1 MKKLLIYS
9 ILFSS
14 LVAAAQK
21 STYNITRE
29 NTDMKCIYGKI
40 ALLDALI
47 STSRM
52 SFAAGV
58 GTRMYFNGLYVA
70 TNYDFHYADGL
81 AEASSTENV
90 QGTSVFKRQKSRNAD
105 IVGGYF
111 FQKKKT
117 DGKVRINLKNGH
129 NSTTYTMVDAEYNK
143 LFGAQVGFK
152 NGFSYLV
159 VPRGVT
165 VANYYNESAGT
176 FETDNGMTTIMKYSW
191 LTIGGTI
198 GKTVDVEANFSEYG
212 IKGAHYLRRIYANV
226 IIAVKS
232 ELEDVYFTANHGS
245 SNEMVKRY
253 VLDGNVDMSKFGFN
267 VGYETFSLKKC
278 GLVTSLETGM
288 MPGIKGSG
296 SGNFYLGFRVGL
308 VIGKTL

>member
-1 MKKLLIYS
+1 MKKLFVYIGLC
-9 ILFSS
+9 SS
-14 LVAAAQK
+14 LVSVSQN
-21 STYNITRE
+21 STYSITKE

-40 ALLDALI
+40 ALFDALI

-70 TNYDFHYADGL
+70 TNYDFHYLDNM
-81 AEASSTENV
+81 AEASSSENI
-90 QGTSVFKRQKSRNAD
+90 QGNSIYARQKSRNAD
-105 IVGGYF
+105 IMGGYF

-117 DGKVRINLKNGH
+117 DGKVRINLKEGH
-129 NSTTYTMVDAEYNK
+129 KTTTYTMVDADYNNI
-143 LFGAQVGFK
+143 FGAQVGFK
-152 NGFSYLV
+152 NGFSYMTI
-159 VPRGVT
+159 PRGVT
-165 VANYYNESAGT
+165 VANYYNEGAGT
-176 FETDNGMTTIMKYSW
+176 FQTDNGMTTVMKYSW

-212 IKGAHYLRRIYANV
+212 SKGSHYLRRIYANV

-232 ELEDVYFTANHGS
+232 ELEDVYFTENRGS
-245 SNEMVKRY
+245 SNELIKRY
-253 VLDGNVDMSKFGFN
+253 KLDGNTDMSKFGFC

-278 GLVTSLETGM
+278 GLLTSLETGM

-296 SGNFYLGFRVGL
+296 SGNFYLGFKVGL